1 MRSLNLC
8 TLSVLIAHIIAVIIA
23 MQNDSS
29 LLYIFP
35 ESIPIFNVRVDTDT
49 HEEVSR
55 GKLNELG

>member
-23 MQNDSS
+23 MHNDSS

-49 HEEVSR
+49 HQEVSR